1 MCDGFGIA
9 PYTFLLAYVCSPI
22 YYLSTAVRVLSGSL
36 VEEPALRHVYSL
48 SGYIH
53 PVDRNVIPCS
63 YPNIHKDFS
72 TGSMMCLLPIHKGY
86 YGESAHH
93 TGVSNPF
100 DSVLET
106 NTPPAFMPG
115 RSGPKSS
122 LCSPRRAACP
132 PFQSD
137 HSITWAAAIVNIN
150 EYI

>member
-53 PVDRNVIPCS
+53 SVDRNVIPCS

-86 YGESAHH
+86 YGESARH
-93 TGVSNPF
+93 TGVSDPS
-100 DSVLET
+100 DSGVKPEY
-106 NTPPAFMPG
+106 TPG
-115 RSGPKSS
+115 
-122 LCSPRRAACP
+122 
-132 PFQSD
+132 
-137 HSITWAAAIVNIN
+137 SITGTLWA
-150 EYI
+150 